1 MVLQEPTFPPS
12 RENRVYAFD
21 TGPAFRLVESS
32 RCLGVQLDNELK
44 WDTHVNEVI
53 KSYTKKL
60 NLLRSMHFLPVKPR
74 TDFYFKVI
82 LPSITYG
89 IAVWGSCGSMLFIE
103 LEKIHVRAAKFI
115 YKLDWLT
122 PSEEVLQR
130 LNWHTLKTA
139 YITRMLVLTYTSFH
153 GTAPTGIQER
163 FQKHNCKYGLRRKN
177 CFTLPKPTVRLNYG
191 MACTIRSGQSKP

>member
-1 MVLQEPTFPPS
+1 M
-12 RENRVYAFD
+12 
-21 TGPAFRLVESS
+21 
-32 RCLGVQLDNELK
+32 DNELK
-44 WDTHVNEVI
+44 WDTHVNELI

-82 LPSITYG
+82 LPSVTYG
-89 IAVWGSCGSMLFIE
+89 IAVWGSCGSMLFTE
-103 LEKIHVRAAKFI
+103 LEKIHVRAAKII

-130 LNWHTLKTA
+130 VNWHTLKTA

-163 FQKHNCKYGLRRKN
+163 FQKYNCKYDLRRKN
-177 CFTLPKPTVRLNYG
+177 CFTLPKPTSNFLIKSVRYSAAKLWNG
-191 MACTIRSGQSKP
+191 LPMRSGQSKA